1 MTHRLVLKNT
11 TALLPGGFRTAD
23 VVVRGGLIAQISPCA
38 ATEPGDDVFDF
49 EGDWLS
55 AGFIDMHLHGG
66 GGADFMDGDAAAI
79 LSVCRLHAR
88 FGTTTLYPTTLSAT
102 EEDLDTFFSS
112 LEDAVREQAR
122 AASRERGARIGGV
135 HVEGPWF
142 SPIMAGAQDPRFL
155 RTPDTE
161 QMERL
166 LARSDRIAMVTMAP
180 ELDGAYECAV
190 QLAARGVLPA
200 MGHSNATL
208 SQVREALDS
217 GFRHMIHFY
226 SGMSM
231 LRREKGYRIPGMVE
245 AGYLFDALSVEMIAD
260 GHHLPLDLMKLI
272 HKVKGTERTA
282 LVTDAMR
289 AAGMPEGKYLLGSL
303 KNGQEA
309 LVEGGVARMPDL
321 SGFAGS
327 VCTMDRAVR
336 TVVEAGISLE
346 DALRMASSTPSKILG
361 TERRRGCILPG
372 LDADLVRLDKNLNV
386 RMTICAG
393 EVVYAA

>member
-1 MTHRLVLKNT
+1 MTHRLVLMNT
-11 TALLPGGFRTAD
+11 TALLPGGFRNVD
-23 VVVRGGLIAQISPCA
+23 VVVRAGLVEQISPCVA
-38 ATEPGDDVFDF
+38 AEPEDVVFDF

-66 GGADFMDGDAAAI
+66 GGADFMDGDVEAI
-79 LSVCRLHAR
+79 LTACRMHAR

-102 EEDLDTFFSS
+102 DEDLDTFFSS
-112 LEDAVREQAR
+112 LEKAIREQTHAP
-122 AASRERGARIGGV
+122 SREKGARIGGV

-142 SPIMAGAQDPRFL
+142 SHVMAGAQDTRFL
-155 RTPDTE
+155 RTPDRE

-180 ELDGAYECAV
+180 ELDGAYECGSL
-190 QLAARGVLPA
+190 LAARGILPA

-208 SQVREALDS
+208 AQVRDALDS

-260 GHHLPLDLMKLI
+260 GHHLPLDLLKLI
-272 HKVKGTERTA
+272 HKVKGTERTV

-289 AAGMPEGKYLLGSL
+289 AAGMPQGKYLLGSL
-303 KNGQEA
+303 KNGQEVT
-309 LVEGGVARMPDL
+309 VEGGVARMPDL

-361 TERRRGCILPG
+361 TERRRGTLLPG
-372 LDADLVRLDKNLNV
+372 LDADLVRLDKKLNV
-386 RMTICAG
+386 RMTIGAG